1 MVKDGVDFDVS
12 LVAAVVATEDRRAC
26 TFSVGAQPWAD
37 GQGSRFAGQFAQRGS
52 NTPGT
57 LRDPPQPSR
66 SPVSDRGFGCG
77 FLRLCPSPCL
87 CPSRSFF
94 RASGAESAWPSQ
106 DLCVAEGSVDDDTVL
121 DTVSGDGDALVD
133 PDAFSGGTLVDDAIM
148 TDAFSGGTLVDPDAF
163 SGGRTLVIIPDAGSG
178 VTFVDDV
185 TIPDAISGGT
195 FVDDATIPDAVSGGT
210 LVDDAVVPDAVSGG
224 TLVDDAVE
232 DWARLFTR

>member
-1 MVKDGVDFDVS
+1 MVKDGGDFDVS
-12 LVAAVVATEDRRAC
+12 FVAAVVATEDRRAC

-37 GQGSRFAGQFAQRGS
+37 GQGSRFTAGQFAQRGS

-77 FLRLCPSPCL
+77 FLRLCPAPCL
-87 CPSRSFF
+87 CPSRSVF

-106 DLCVAEGSVDDDTVL
+106 DFCVAEAAERPVDAVDDAAVL
-121 DTVSGDGDALVD
+121 DTVSDDGDALVD
-133 PDAFSGGTLVDDAIM
+133 DAVVLDSISGGDALVDDAI
-148 TDAFSGGTLVDPDAF
+148 
-163 SGGRTLVIIPDAGSG
+163 IPDAVSG
-178 VTFVDDV
+178 H
-185 TIPDAISGGT
+185 T

-224 TLVDDAVE
+224 TLVAECRRPRQRDV
-232 DWARLFTR
+232 